1 MEVQQLKYFIS
12 VIESGSLSRAAA
24 SLHMSQSALSQQMRA
39 LERSLNATLL
49 ERSTRGVRPTTAGE
63 SLYRDA
69 FRLVREFD
77 HLATSVSAET
87 DIRGVVSVG
96 LPSGAATQLAAPLVT
111 WVLEH
116 YPGIRLELIDAM
128 SGYIRELF
136 DNGRIDVA
144 VSYESPSDGPDG
156 VESSHENLPPR
167 QRAVGYASNSR
178 QDVST
183 YPLYEEEM
191 FAFGDICSAH
201 ARSGRV
207 SLDDLATLPLVV
219 PGLRSSLR
227 SQIES
232 SFRIRGLSPTIA
244 ADLGS
249 LPAMLEIAR
258 RGSAYAIL
266 PLSADREKLVPRYTI
281 EEASLRRRAVLKV
294 SKTRSTSPGALEAVV
309 QGIRSTVSIIIE
321 QSSSTG
327 FLTTSS

>member
-12 VIESGSLSRAAA
+12 VVESGSLSRAAA

-39 LERSLNATLL
+39 LERTLDAILL
-49 ERSTRGVRPTTAGE
+49 ERSSRGVRLTTAGE

-96 LPSGAATQLAAPLVT
+96 LPSGAANQLAAPLVT
-111 WVLEH
+111 WGLQH

-136 DNGRIDVA
+136 DNGRIDIA
-144 VSYESPSDGPDG
+144 LSYKSPTDGSDGVDG
-156 VESSHENLPPR
+156 LRENLPPR
-167 QRAVGYASNSR
+167 TAGSASNPR

-183 YPLYEEEM
+183 FPLYEEEM
-191 FAFGDICSAH
+191 FAFGDLCSAH
-201 ARSGRV
+201 ARSGHVR
-207 SLDDLATLPLVV
+207 LNDLAALPLVV

-227 SQIES
+227 SQIET
-232 SFRIRGLSPTIA
+232 SFRTRGLSPTIA

-258 RGSAYAIL
+258 QGSAYAIL
-266 PLSADREKLVPRYTI
+266 PLSADREKTVPHYTI
-281 EEASLRRRAVLKV
+281 EEAQLRRRAVLKV

-309 QGIRSTVSIIIE
+309 HGIRSTVSSIIE

>member
-128 SGYIRELF
+128 SGYIREL
-136 DNGRIDVA
+136 
-144 VSYESPSDGPDG
+144 
-156 VESSHENLPPR
+156 
-167 QRAVGYASNSR
+167 
-178 QDVST
+178 
-183 YPLYEEEM
+183 
-191 FAFGDICSAH
+191 
-201 ARSGRV
+201 
-207 SLDDLATLPLVV
+207 
-219 PGLRSSLR
+219 
-227 SQIES
+227 
-232 SFRIRGLSPTIA
+232 LSPCPMSHPAT
-244 ADLGS
+244 DRTGS
-249 LPAMLEIAR
+249 KAHTRISH
-258 RGSAYAIL
+258 RGSAPSAMHPTRARTSRL
-266 PLSADREKLVPRYTI
+266 TLSM
-281 EEASLRRRAVLKV
+281 RRRC
-294 SKTRSTSPGALEAVV
+294 SRLETFV
-309 QGIRSTVSIIIE
+309 QRTPDRGV
-321 QSSSTG
+321 
-327 FLTTSS
+327 